1 MSLALLIGGIFI
13 KLKSRII
20 LFVLIVVVL
29 IAGNAIKK
37 TLEYNK
43 SGNLI
48 EIAEEDEYEFY
59 TEKNPLRVD
68 KLDRGIFSIRET
80 LSIPAGK
87 DVRYAEFDDETIAQE
102 FVQLLRSTEV
112 KRSREHFDYSP
123 YYVMRLRATD
133 YPELFVLFQQYD
145 NKLLIGL
152 NSAEP
157 YETTDLTIYNTFM
170 GMFEISSQL
179 DIGEK

>member
-1 MSLALLIGGIFI
+1 MVI
-13 KLKSRII
+13 
-20 LFVLIVVVL
+20 LIVVVL

-48 EIAEEDEYEFY
+48 EMAEEDEMY
-59 TEKNPLRVD
+59 TENDQLRVD
-68 KLDRGIFSIRET
+68 KIDRGIFSIRET
-80 LSIPAGK
+80 LSIRGGK

-157 YETTDLTIYNTFM
+157 YETTDLTIYNMFM
-170 GMFEISSQL
+170 DMFEISSQ
-179 DIGEK
+179 

>member
-1 MSLALLIGGIFI
+1 MVI
-13 KLKSRII
+13 
-20 LFVLIVVVL
+20 LIVVVL

-48 EIAEEDEYEFY
+48 EMAEEDEFY

-87 DVRYAEFDDETIAQE
+87 DVRYAEFDDETITQE

-112 KRSREHFDYSP
+112 KRSKEHFDYPP
-123 YYVMRLRATD
+123 YYYMRLRSTD
-133 YPELFVLFQQYD
+133 YPELIVLFQKYD
-145 NKLLIGL
+145 DKLLIGL
-152 NSAEP
+152 NSLEL
-157 YETTDLTIYNTFM
+157 YETTDLTIYNMFM
-170 GMFEISSQL
+170 DMFEKSSQL

>member
-1 MSLALLIGGIFI
+1 MFI
-13 KLKSRII
+13 
-20 LFVLIVVVL
+20 LIVVVL

-48 EIAEEDEYEFY
+48 EIAEEEGLY
-59 TEKNPLRVD
+59 TEYDPLRAD
-68 KLDRGIFSIRET
+68 KLTRGIFSIEET
-80 LSIPAGK
+80 LSMQTGK

-112 KRSREHFDYSP
+112 KRSKEHFDYAP
-123 YYVMRLRATD
+123 YYFMLLRGTD
-133 YPELFVLFQQYD
+133 YPELFVLFQKYD
-145 NKLLIGL
+145 DKLLISL
-152 NSAEP
+152 NSAEL

-170 GMFEISSQL
+170 DMFEINSQL
-179 DIGEK
+179 DIGVK

>member
-1 MSLALLIGGIFI
+1 MSLTLLIGGIFI
-13 KLKSRII
+13 KLKTRII
-20 LFVLIVVVL
+20 LVILIVVVL

-48 EIAEEDEYEFY
+48 EISEEDGLY

-80 LSIPAGK
+80 LSIQAGK

-112 KRSREHFDYSP
+112 KRSKEHFDYSP
-123 YYVMRLRATD
+123 YYFMRLRATD
-133 YPELFVLFQQYD
+133 YPELFVLFQKYD
-145 NKLLIGL
+145 DKLLIGL

-157 YETTDLTIYNTFM
+157 YETTDLTIYNTFID
-170 GMFEISSQL
+170 MFEISSQL